1 MTTAI
6 LYTTVEAIRASIGVD
21 DDDVVDL
28 MIQDQGL
35 KIRFTSDLDS
45 WYPGGAYVT
54 DWEDSGFDPTE
65 DTGVDIETPSAAER
79 KGHLLSTYS
88 MWFGAASLLQT
99 MLAVP
104 QKISDGK
111 NEMQRFS
118 GIDLEKIYE
127 RVLGNKAALKE
138 VILQEATST

>member
-6 LYTTVEAIRASIGVD
+6 LYTTVEAIRTCVGVD
-21 DDDVVDL
+21 GADVVDL

-45 WYPGGAYVT
+45 WYPSASYVA
-54 DWEDSGFDPTE
+54 DWESSGFDPTE
-65 DTGVDIETPSAAER
+65 DTGVDIETPTTEER
-79 KGHLLSTYS
+79 KGHLLSAYS

-99 MLAVP
+99 MLAIP

-111 NEMQRFS
+111 NEVQRFQ

-127 RVLGNKAALKE
+127 SGKAPW
-138 VILQEATST
+138 VRW